1 MTPVVRSADADSGP
15 LLPPD
20 EIGTSA
26 TRCGAFGLT
35 VSATPSSTDAAPTVS
50 TDHFAQ
56 PTPGAPTPGSDVWVG
71 DYSSNPLLAW
81 LWGSVLG
88 QPVWA
93 WVPAGRTGR
102 WVPDR
107 SGSFAPV
114 GPPAGWPWVFTGPS
128 GIGKSTW
135 GRLLLE
141 AFRSTATGRCP
152 DVGSSAPS
160 KRPSKTISP
169 SNLANQTLSVGDSGL
184 ADLDWT
190 IESPRDGQP
199 APFGIFVTGKDFRRG
214 YHSAVSIN
222 QVPAWRRRLDPAP
235 VCIIDDLTGLVGDA
249 VVQQQLSE
257 LIDLRADRRL
267 PTIVLSRET
276 PRSLD
281 LCPRLLSRLLGG
293 LFCPMLPPGHQA
305 ASVLILTG
313 FQRLGIPIES
323 QQVQLLISLG
333 VIHHATIQQL
343 ANRWLLEYGRTP
355 FNWPSAS
362 DSLRE
367 MVTGSV
373 AAPRRPE
380 SILKA
385 TAKCFRLTVADLRG
399 PSRTAA
405 CARAR
410 AVAMWLCRQQLG
422 LSYQQIG
429 SLFGHRDHT
438 TVISSC
444 RRIDASL
451 ADDSFLQSAV
461 NQIVTRLGIT

>member
-1 MTPVVRSADADSGP
+1 
-15 LLPPD
+15 
-20 EIGTSA
+20 
-26 TRCGAFGLT
+26 
-35 VSATPSSTDAAPTVS
+35 
-50 TDHFAQ
+50 
-56 PTPGAPTPGSDVWVG
+56 
-71 DYSSNPLLAW
+71 
-81 LWGSVLG
+81 
-88 QPVWA
+88 
-93 WVPAGRTGR
+93 
-102 WVPDR
+102 
-107 SGSFAPV
+107 
-114 GPPAGWPWVFTGPS
+114 
-128 GIGKSTW
+128 
-135 GRLLLE
+135 
-141 AFRSTATGRCP
+141 
-152 DVGSSAPS
+152 
-160 KRPSKTISP
+160 
-169 SNLANQTLSVGDSGL
+169 
-184 ADLDWT
+184 
-190 IESPRDGQP
+190 
-199 APFGIFVTGKDFRRG
+199 
-214 YHSAVSIN
+214 
-222 QVPAWRRRLDPAP
+222 
-235 VCIIDDLTGLVGDA
+235 
-249 VVQQQLSE
+249 
-257 LIDLRADRRL
+257 
-267 PTIVLSRET
+267 
-276 PRSLD
+276 
-281 LCPRLLSRLLGG
+281 
-293 LFCPMLPPGHQA
+293 
-305 ASVLILTG
+305 
-313 FQRLGIPIES
+313 LGIPIES